1 MRSRRALSC
10 LSGIL
15 LVAVSAVS
23 VRSQNAPSTEILLDG
38 EPTGVTRDQLRQVSL
53 DCRPAALSPDMARI
67 CRVARRLEG
76 QRLFEEE
83 TFGGNG
89 RTCATCHS
97 RETGTF
103 SPADAQARLIA
114 NPSEPLFRH
123 DAFDDG
129 VSGLTRITT
138 DATIRVELPLPDYVT
153 LKDDP
158 ARRTIVVRRAVPST
172 LNTPAFEKVFMH
184 DLRNETLEEQALGA
198 IVGHGQNTI
207 APTPLQLQLIAEF
220 ERESPRF
227 FSSPV
232 LREYAKGGPAPQLPL
247 GITESQKRGRAFF
260 IDTPFTKGTKDGTCA
275 LCHSGPMLNAGGVA
289 LSRAIPGAP
298 VGVRDATAFVSE
310 RNVLKN
316 PVYTFIVDDG
326 LGRKVEMSSPDPG
339 ELLSSR
345 NMPPPSLFP
354 RTMFFGFFKIQTL
367 WNVKNTAPYFHDGSA
382 KTLEEVV
389 DQYRVLLQGQPVRPD
404 RHAHRTGQEGH
415 RRVLEAALRRHTAA
429 RRFTAPF
436 VSARSSS
443 SERRRSVPDRCCAVP
458 SA

>member
-1 MRSRRALSC
+1 VVLLA
-10 LSGIL
+10 GIPT
-15 LVAVSAVS
+15 VG
-23 VRSQNAPSTEILLDG
+23 VRSQHAPATEIILDG

-53 DCRPAALSPDMARI
+53 DCRPAALPPDTARI

-103 SPADAQARLIA
+103 SPADARARLSA
-114 NPSEPLFRH
+114 NPADTLFRH

-129 VSGLTRITT
+129 VSGFTRITK
-138 DATIRVELPLPDYVT
+138 DATVRIELPLPDYVT

-158 ARRTIVVRRAVPST
+158 ARRTIVVQRGVPST
-172 LNTPAFEKVFMH
+172 LNTPAFEKIFMH

-198 IVGHGQNTI
+198 IVGHGQSTI
-207 APTPLQLQLIAEF
+207 VPTPPQLQLIAEF

-232 LREYAKGGPAPQLPL
+232 LREYAKGGPAPDLPL
-247 GITESQKRGRAFF
+247 GTTESQKRGRAFF

-275 LCHSGPMLNAGGVA
+275 LCHSGPMLNQGNQA
-289 LSRAIPGAP
+289 LSDAVPGAP
-298 VGVRDATAFVSE
+298 AGIRDATAFVSE

-316 PVYTFIVDDG
+316 PVYTFIIDDG
-326 LGRKVEMSSPDPG
+326 RGHKVEITSPDPG
-339 ELLSSR
+339 EILTAR
-345 NMPPPSLFP
+345 NMPPPNAFP
-354 RTMFFGFFKIQTL
+354 RTTFVNFFKIQML

-389 DQYRVLLQGQPVRPD
+389 DQYEFFFKDNPFGLIVTLTEQDKKDIVEYLKLL
-404 RHAHRTGQEGH
+404 
-415 RRVLEAALRRHTAA
+415 
-429 RRFTAPF
+429 
-436 VSARSSS
+436 
-443 SERRRSVPDRCCAVP
+443 
-458 SA
+458 